1 MALLAFVTVGY
12 CRVDLTR
19 IRGLCSVTLMGEE
32 AVCVH
37 ALEEGRKENNEEPR
51 TELKRDYDQCVTDAE
66 RHLFPHKKQAKEVSN
81 DEVRS
86 EVSNPNVTAAEH
98 ALTFQDISS
107 QPTIST
113 DVNHAECG
121 ELTST
126 CLENSS
132 SDETLSDEAG
142 EQNTTTTITT
152 NNNNN
157 KSQCDKDT
165 SSAAMTSCVVMEI
178 PKHASSSGIRKITF
192 KFSKKKED
200 YGYQPPAPVQR
211 SAHYTDGN
219 HIGFH
224 GVDEYLA
231 RDDCSGGLVESPC
244 GMGYVRDGDLDLYAR
259 NMELKMSKKV
269 VPNCYPTNVKKLLS
283 TGILDGAVVKYI
295 YNPGKVE
302 LQGIIDGGGYLCG
315 CSMCNY
321 SRVLSAYEF
330 EQHAGAKTRHPNNH
344 IFLENGRPIYSII
357 QEIKT
362 APLSILDEV
371 IKSVAGSSVNEESFQ
386 VWKESLLH
394 SNGRVQAHKNC
405 STKLVGMSHT
415 NISQS
420 VDSSSHLSS
429 LHPPSHFEQHKYMNQ
444 ITDEWKRVVKKDN
457 DLHRLL
463 FMPNGLPDGA
473 ELAYYV
479 KGQKLLGGYK
489 QGCGI
494 VCGCCDIEI
503 SPSQFEAHAGMAARR
518 QPYRHIYTS
527 NGLTLHD
534 IALSLANGQNLT
546 TGDSDD
552 MCAVCGDGGDLI
564 LCNGCPRAFHAACL
578 GFQCVPDSGWQCLN
592 CRDNAGNGRES
603 SIVRPIMIRL
613 TRVDKTP
620 EFEMGGCVVCKEHDF
635 SVAKFDERTVII
647 CDQCEKEYHVGCLRD
662 IGLCELEEL
671 PKDKWFCCDDCNRIY
686 VALQN
691 SVSAGADIIPHTL
704 SELIIRKHEEK
715 GLSTYG
721 SKNDIQWRILS
732 GKSRYPEH
740 LPLLSRAAAIFRVS
754 NYGFQECFDPIVAVS
769 GRDLIPVMVYGRN
782 ISGQEFG
789 GMYCIVLIVNSV
801 VVSAGLLRIFGR
813 NVAELP
819 LVATSRVHQG
829 KGYFQVL
836 FSCIERLLYS
846 LKVEKLVLP
855 AAGDAESIWTKKLG
869 FRKMSEDQLSKH
881 LREVQLTLFNKTS
894 MLEKTVQQTI
904 E

>member
-1 MALLAFVTVGY
+1 
-12 CRVDLTR
+12 
-19 IRGLCSVTLMGEE
+19 MGEE
-32 AVCVH
+32 ADCVH
-37 ALEEGRKENNEEPR
+37 ALEEGKKENNEESR
-51 TELKRDYDQCVTDAE
+51 TELKRDYDQCVADTE
-66 RHLFPHKKQAKEVSN
+66 PNVSPNKKQAKEVSN

-86 EVSNPNVTAAEH
+86 EVSNPNVSAAEH

-107 QPTIST
+107 QPTESEN
-113 DVNHAECG
+113 VNHAECG

-142 EQNTTTTITT
+142 EH

-157 KSQCDKDT
+157 NNNNNNTSQSDKDT
-165 SSAAMTSCVVMEI
+165 GSAAMTSCVVMEI
-178 PKHASSSGIRKITF
+178 PKHVSSSGIRKITF

-200 YGYQPPAPVQR
+200 YDYQPPPAVHHP
-211 SAHYTDGN
+211 ALYNDGN

-224 GVDEYLA
+224 GDDEEYLA
-231 RDDCSGGLVESPC
+231 RDDCSGGSLESPC
-244 GMGYVRDGDLDLYAR
+244 GMGYVHDGDLDLYTR

-371 IKSVAGSSVNEESFQ
+371 IKNVAGSSVNEESFQ
-386 VWKESLLH
+386 AWKESLLQ
-394 SNGRVQAHKNC
+394 SNGKVQAHKSY
-405 STKLVGMSHT
+405 STKLVGMPHT
-415 NISQS
+415 NIRP
-420 VDSSSHLSS
+420 SSYTSNTGVL
-429 LHPPSHFEQHKYMNQ
+429 Q
-444 ITDEWKRVVKKDN
+444 KRSADGCTKRRDN

-489 QGCGI
+489 QGNGI

-578 GFQCVPDSGWQCLN
+578 GLQCVPDSGWQCLN

-620 EFEMGGCVVCKEHDF
+620 EFEMGGCVVCREHDF

-691 SVSAGADIIPHTL
+691 SVAAGAEIIPASV
-704 SELIIRKHEEK
+704 SELIIRKHEDK
-715 GLSTYG
+715 GLCTYG
-721 SKNDIQWRILS
+721 AMNDIQWRILS

-740 LPLLSRAAAIFRVS
+740 LPLLSRAAAIFR
-754 NYGFQECFDPIVAVS
+754 ECFDPIVAIS

-819 LVATSRVHQG
+819 LVATSRAHQG

-836 FSCIERLLYS
+836 FSCIERLLSS
-846 LKVEKLVLP
+846 LNVEKLVLP

-894 MLEKTVQQTI
+894 MLEKTVQLAI

>member
-1 MALLAFVTVGY
+1 
-12 CRVDLTR
+12 
-19 IRGLCSVTLMGEE
+19 MGEE
-32 AVCVH
+32 AVCVQ
-37 ALEEGRKENNEEPR
+37 ALEEGRKENNEESR
-51 TELKRDYDQCVTDAE
+51 TELKRDYHQCVTDTE
-66 RHLFPHKKQAKEVSN
+66 PHLSPNKKQAKEVSN

-86 EVSNPNVTAAEH
+86 EVSNPNVSAAEH

-107 QPTIST
+107 QPIESGN
-113 DVNHAECG
+113 VNHAECG

-126 CLENSS
+126 CLS

-142 EQNTTTTITT
+142 DQI

-157 KSQCDKDT
+157 TSRSDKDT

-200 YGYQPPAPVQR
+200 YGYQHPAPVHR
-211 SAHYTDGN
+211 SALFTDGN
-219 HIGFH
+219 RNGFH
-224 GVDEYLA
+224 GDDEEYLA
-231 RDDCSGGLVESPC
+231 RDDCSGGLLESPC
-244 GMGYVRDGDLDLYAR
+244 GMGYVRDGDLDLYTH

-283 TGILDGAVVKYI
+283 TGILDGAIVKYI

-302 LQGIIDGGGYLCG
+302 LQGIIDGGGYLCS

-371 IKSVAGSSVNEESFQ
+371 IKNVAGSSVNEESFQ
-386 VWKESLLH
+386 VWKESLLQ
-394 SNGRVQAHKNC
+394 SKGRVQAYKNYN
-405 STKLVGMSHT
+405 TKLVGMPHT
-415 NISQS
+415 NIRP
-420 VDSSSHLSS
+420 SSYTSNSGVQL
-429 LHPPSHFEQHKYMNQ
+429 
-444 ITDEWKRVVKKDN
+444 KRSADGCTKRRDN

-489 QGCGI
+489 QGNGI

-578 GFQCVPDSGWQCLN
+578 GLQCVPDSGWQCLN

-620 EFEMGGCVVCKEHDF
+620 EFEMGGCVVCREHDF

-691 SVSAGADIIPHTL
+691 SVSAGADIIPASL
-704 SELIIRKHEEK
+704 SELLTRKHEEK
-715 GLSTYG
+715 GLCTYG
-721 SKNDIQWRILS
+721 AMNDIQWRILS

-740 LPLLSRAAAIFRVS
+740 LPLLSRAAAIFR
-754 NYGFQECFDPIVAVS
+754 ECFDPIVAIS

-836 FSCIERLLYS
+836 FSCIERLLTS
-846 LKVEKLVLP
+846 LNVEKLVLP

-869 FRKMSEDQLSKH
+869 FRKMSEDQLSKY

-894 MLEKTVQQTI
+894 MLEKTVQRAI